1 MNIVIVGGGTAGWL
15 TALSLSNHKPEHT
28 YTVIESPDIPTV
40 GVGEGTTGHFRDLIR
55 SCGINEI
62 DFLKKTNA
70 TLKLGIYFKGWKDGE
85 DEYYNPIDG
94 SVTSS
99 ENLDVSI
106 YQMHLW
112 KYPIDESS
120 ICGFL
125 NRRNKTTFNKDLST
139 IPLHAYHLDSH
150 LTAQYIKEK
159 TNVKTISA
167 NIKEVCVE
175 DTNISKLILDD
186 GTEIFSDLFL
196 DCTGS
201 EKVLMSKLNNQWRS
215 YADYLPV
222 NSAVTFSKPHDGKYE
237 QVTKCEAMSSGWL
250 WTIPKRDKFG
260 MGYVYCD
267 KYISDEDAI
276 KELGE
281 DVEIIS
287 KIKFNSGRLERP
299 WMGNCI
305 ALGLSSS
312 FLEPLQATSI
322 HTLIVQ
328 LGLLAGRYLQETNN
342 QSNID
347 SYNRFV
353 NNMVDDFMQYVN
365 MHYSGS
371 GLGTE
376 FWNNNTLTDQNKELI
391 EIAKIRA
398 LYRDDFNNSYY
409 GSAGS
414 QLWMYTMM
422 GMGHLP
428 ELEVDWTVQMKE
440 HLETSDKNSKD
451 MLTVQEFDKIL
462 SI

>member
-1 MNIVIVGGGTAGWL
+1 MNIVIVGSGTAGWL

-40 GVGEGTTGHFRDLIR
+40 GVGEVTTCHFRDLIL

-139 IPLHAYHLDSH
+139 IPLHAYHLDTH
-150 LTAQYIKEK
+150 LTAHYIKEK
-159 TNVKTISA
+159 TNLKTISP
-167 NIKEVCVE
+167 NIKEVCLE

-222 NSAVTFSKPHDGKYE
+222 NSAVTFSKPHDGKYA

-281 DVEIIS
+281 DVEITN
-287 KIKFNSGRLERP
+287 KIKFNYGRLERP

-342 QSNID
+342 QSNIN

>member
-70 TLKLGIYFKGWKDGE
+70 TLKLGIYFKGWKEGE

-186 GTEIFSDLFL
+186 GSEIFSDLFL

-281 DVEIIS
+281 NVEITS

-428 ELEVDWTVQMKE
+428 ELEVDWTGQMKE